1 MTNPMMRFS
10 FAFAIIFVLITI
22 TGLNACTRLNENPAS
37 TLIDKQPV
45 SKPFTLT
52 SSAFKDGEA
61 IPQRHWNPRCGKE
74 NVSPQLSWS
83 GAPAE
88 TKAFALIVDDPDPA
102 PILHWVVYGVNASQT
117 ELPEAVQNNN
127 NDVVF
132 GASGRGGTGWWGPC
146 PPEGMGKHTYVFTLY
161 ALSEKVDLIQGATSQ
176 ELLAAIKGKVI
187 ATAVLTGT
195 AER

>member
-1 MTNPMMRFS
+1 MRFYLLI
-10 FAFAIIFVLITI
+10 AIAVILIMV
-22 TGLNACTRLNENPAS
+22 TGLGACARPIETPTSSQTPES
-37 TLIDKQPV
+37 KF

-52 SSAFKDGEA
+52 SSAFKNGEA
-61 IPQRHWNPRCGKE
+61 IPQHHWNPSCGQE

-102 PILHWVVYGVNASQT
+102 PFLHWVVYGMSANQT
-117 ELPEAVQNNN
+117 ELPEGVEANNN
-127 NDVVF
+127 IIF

-146 PPEGMGKHTYVFTLY
+146 PPEGMGPHTYVFTLY
-161 ALSEKVDLIQGATSQ
+161 ALSEKVDLAQGANSR
-176 ELLAAIKGKVI
+176 ELLTAIEGKVI